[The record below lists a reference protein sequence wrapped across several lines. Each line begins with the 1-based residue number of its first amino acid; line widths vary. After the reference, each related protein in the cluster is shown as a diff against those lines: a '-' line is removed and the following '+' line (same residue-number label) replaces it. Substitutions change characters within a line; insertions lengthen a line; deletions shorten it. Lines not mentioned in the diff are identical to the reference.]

1 MNKLEEE
8 IIGYI
13 GSAMLICSF
22 IPQIFK
28 THKTKKAE
36 DISSF
41 TILFQIATCIFTFCY
56 GVIINANPIIVANA
70 VVLFQLFYLLYASI
84 YYVKKKENHFK
95 ISSI

>member
-13 GSAMLICSF
+13 GSTMLISSF
-22 IPQIFK
+22 IPQIVK

-36 DISSF
+36 DISTF

-56 GVIINANPIIVANA
+56 GIIINANPIIVANA

-84 YYVKKKENHFK
+84 YYVKQKNTHFK
-95 ISSI
+95 ISYI